1 MGSSQKAPKPPR
13 QTRRK
18 PKPEK
23 TVRVKLRSG
32 DRIADRFT
40 VLGRPLGKG
49 GMGTVYK
56 VEDDSGSIYAIKR
69 LNPALHDE
77 RRFVTRFER
86 EYEAASGLRHPN
98 IIAYQELFHAEGIL
112 HIRMEFNDGVNVR
125 QLLKKEKTFSVE
137 LATSIGRDLARAL
150 EHLHAHK
157 VVHRDIKPENILL
170 GRKGTVKLTDFG
182 ISRFE
187 YSTVTRTGTLLGTPR
202 YMSPE
207 QLAGRKGD
215 AIGPAS
221 DLYALGIVLYE
232 MLTGKDPYRLR
243 KKAELLEVINLKQT
257 REPRALP
264 ADIDPELS
272 DLIMRLLSHDPSE
285 RPQSAREVGQVLG
298 RWAISRR
305 QQRTVFQDL
314 LAPAEDGKTASRK
327 LTVSKRKRDSF
338 WERGQEPVPTAEAT
352 QLELPP
358 PPRYPLFP
366 AFLVTFLFLAM
377 LWGIGWWSGEGKP
390 ATSTRATASKARTV
404 VHPGIRVRQKKLAR
418 RKRRRARRKKL
429 SKRSS
434 RRLRRRKRRKIR
446 RRSRSRRHARNKRN
460 RRKRHRWWRRKRRKK
475 RARRRRRRRYRRRSR
490 RWRRAKRSRRRR
502 PSRRRRKKRRK
513 VQSASDWSF
522 E

>member
-1 MGSSQKAPKPPR
+1 MGSTKSASKRSPADPPSKA
-13 QTRRK
+13 K
-18 PKPEK
+18 PKLAK

-56 VEDDSGSIYAIKR
+56 VEDDGGSIYAVKR
-69 LNPALHDE
+69 LSPALHDE
-77 RRFVTRFER
+77 KRFVTRFER

-112 HIRMEFNDGVNVR
+112 HIRMEYNDGVNVR
-125 QLLKKEKTFSVE
+125 QLLKKQKTLSIE
-137 LATSIGRDLARAL
+137 TATSIGRDLARAL

-182 ISRFE
+182 ISRLE

-207 QLAGRKGD
+207 QLAGRKGED
-215 AIGPAS
+215 ISPAS

-243 KKAELLEVINLKQT
+243 KKAELLEVINVKQT
-257 REPRALP
+257 REPKPLP
-264 ADIDPELS
+264 GDIDPELS
-272 DLIMRLLSHDPSE
+272 DLIMGLLQHDPAK
-285 RPQSAREVGQVLG
+285 RPESAREVGQVLG
-298 RWAISRR
+298 RWAVSRR
-305 QQRTVFQDL
+305 QQRSVFQDL
-314 LAPAEDGKTASRK
+314 LAPAEGGTTASRK

-338 WERGQEPVPTAEAT
+338 WEQGQEPTSATHAT

-358 PPRYPLFP
+358 APRYPLFP
-366 AFLVTFLFLAM
+366 AFVATLAFFAL
-377 LWGIGWWSGEGKP
+377 LWGVGWWSGQGSTP
-390 ATSTRATASKARTV
+390 AVSPPGSLRQAKSPVKAAHKVRNVQRKQTRKRRTKRRAKRAKQRRSKTRKRRWARS
-404 VHPGIRVRQKKLAR
+404 RRNKRKRWKR
-418 RKRRRARRKKL
+418 RKRRGRHKRR
-429 SKRSS
+429 SY
-434 RRLRRRKRRKIR
+434 RKRRG
-446 RRSRSRRHARNKRN
+446 
-460 RRKRHRWWRRKRRKK
+460 K
-475 RARRRRRRRYRRRSR
+475 RARRRTRRRRRRTRRRSR
-490 RWRRAKRSRRRR
+490 HSKQKRA
-502 PSRRRRKKRRK
+502 PKRRI
-513 VQSASDWSF
+513 QAASDWSY

>member
-1 MGSSQKAPKPPR
+1 MGSSTSASNRSPVDAPTKA
-13 QTRRK
+13 K
-18 PKPEK
+18 PKLAK

-56 VEDDSGSIYAIKR
+56 VEDDGGSIYAVKR
-69 LNPALHDE
+69 LSPALHDE
-77 RRFVTRFER
+77 KRFVTRFER

-112 HIRMEFNDGVNVR
+112 HIRMEYNDGINVR
-125 QLLKKEKTFSVE
+125 QLLKKQKTLTIE
-137 LATSIGRDLARAL
+137 TATSIGRDLARAL

-182 ISRFE
+182 ISRLE

-207 QLAGRKGD
+207 QLAGRKGED
-215 AIGPAS
+215 ISPAS

-243 KKAELLEVINLKQT
+243 KKAELLEVINVKQT
-257 REPRALP
+257 REPKPLP
-264 ADIDPELS
+264 PDIDPELS
-272 DLIMRLLSHDPSE
+272 DLIMGLLQHDPAK
-285 RPQSAREVGQVLG
+285 RPESARAVGQVLG
-298 RWAISRR
+298 RWAVSRR
-305 QQRTVFQDL
+305 QQRSVFHDL
-314 LAPAEDGKTASRK
+314 LAPAEGGTTASRK

-338 WERGQEPVPTAEAT
+338 WEQGQEPTSAVNAT

-358 PPRYPLFP
+358 APRYPLFP
-366 AFLVTFLFLAM
+366 AFVATLAFFAL
-377 LWGIGWWSGEGKP
+377 LWGVGWWSGQGSSSSVSPPDSLRKAKSSAQ
-390 ATSTRATASKARTV
+390 ATHTTRAVHRKRAYEPRKKPRTKKRAKQKRSKRHQRRWARSK
-404 VHPGIRVRQKKLAR
+404 RKNKRKRL
-418 RKRRRARRKKL
+418 KRRRRRNRI
-429 SKRSS
+429 SY
-434 RRLRRRKRRKIR
+434 RRRRG
-446 RRSRSRRHARNKRN
+446 
-460 RRKRHRWWRRKRRKK
+460 K
-475 RARRRRRRRYRRRSR
+475 RARRRSRRRRRRSR
-490 RWRRAKRSRRRR
+490 RRSSHSKRKRA
-502 PSRRRRKKRRK
+502 PKRRIK
-513 VQSASDWSF
+513 AASDWSY